1 MGAGAQPRDGT
12 QRGMTV
18 LPLHAD
24 RRGAYA
30 LTDYGNAERLVADH
44 GGDLRYVATWGQW
57 HVYDGRR
64 WQADRTGETER
75 RAKLTVRGI
84 MADAANVDNR
94 EERKDMAQHALRSES
109 SARIRGM
116 LELARTERDIAIRHD
131 VLDADPWALN
141 VSNGTLDLRTGQLR
155 PHRREDLITK
165 LAPVIFDSN
174 AVCPRWHAFLVRVLG
189 GDAELVAFA
198 QRAIGYSLTGDTSEQ
213 CLFVLHGAG
222 ANGKTTFLEIVRELL
237 GEYAYQADIATFL
250 ERKADGG
257 PRNDVAGL
265 VGARLVTSSEVG
277 EGRRLNESLVKHL
290 TGGDTISARFLY
302 QEAFEF
308 RPEFKL
314 WIGANHKPV
323 IRGADDGIWR
333 RLRLVPFTVRIPEHE
348 QDGHLRDALR
358 EELPGILAW
367 AVEGCQR
374 WLEDGLRV
382 PEPVRAATE
391 SYRQESDELGQF
403 LDGCCEF
410 AADAPVQASALYHA
424 YVAWCARNGVHELSQ
439 TSFGRKLSDRGI
451 TVRQIGRGSARRAYR
466 IGLRLV
472 DGVAGTVGES
482 GDGSAANSPY
492 IHTSATLPKN
502 PPQLSPTLPIAGLVD
517 A

>member
-1 MGAGAQPRDGT
+1 
-12 QRGMTV
+12 MTV

-24 RRGAYA
+24 RRGAFP
-30 LTDYGNAERLVADH
+30 LTDLGNAERLIALH
-44 GGDLRYVATWGQW
+44 GDDLRYVATWGRW
-57 HVYDGRR
+57 YVWDGRR
-64 WQADRTGETER
+64 WQADRTGEAER
-75 RAKLTVRGI
+75 RAKLTVRRI
-84 MADAANVDNR
+84 LADAADVDGR
-94 EERKDMAQHALRSES
+94 DERRDMTQHALRSEA

-116 LELARTERDIAIRHD
+116 LELARTERDVAIHHE
-131 VLDADPWALN
+131 VLDADPWRLT
-141 VSNGTLDLRTGQLR
+141 VLNGTLDLRAGKLL
-155 PHRREDLITK
+155 PHFRDDLITK
-165 LAPVIFDSN
+165 LAPVIFDPN
-174 AVCPRWHAFLVRVLG
+174 AVCPRWHSFLVRVLG
-189 GDAELVAFA
+189 GDPELVDFA
-198 QRAIGYSLTGDTSEQ
+198 QRAVGYSLTGDTREQ

-222 ANGKTTFLEIVRELL
+222 ANGKTTFLEVVRELL

-250 ERKADGG
+250 ERKIDGG

-265 VGARLVTSSEVG
+265 VGARFVTSSEVG
-277 EGRRLNESLVKHL
+277 EGKRFNESLVKHL

-308 RPEFKL
+308 RPKFKL

-333 RLRLVPFTVRIPEHE
+333 RLRLVPFTVRIPDDE
-348 QDGHLRDALR
+348 QDGHLREALR
-358 EELPGILAW
+358 AELPGILTW

-403 LDGCCEF
+403 LDGCCESV
-410 AADAPVQASALYHA
+410 AGAPVQASALYHA
-424 YVAWCARNGVHELSQ
+424 YVTWCGRNGVHDLSQ
-439 TSFGRKLSDRGI
+439 TAFGRKLSDRGI
-451 TVRQIGRGSARRAYR
+451 TVRQMGRGNDRRAYR

-482 GDGSAANSPY
+482 GEGSAANSPY
-492 IHTSATLPKN
+492 IHTSPTLPKN
-502 PPQLSPTLPIAGLVD
+502 PPQPSPTLPMEGLVD